1 MRADDGVTD
10 ELIGWHRQ
18 AYRELLDKVM
28 KFKA

>member
-10 ELIGWHRQ
+10 ELIEWHRQ